1 MTNTV
6 QIKTYIEARLAH
18 WNKQLTML
26 QDNCQH
32 PLKLR
37 MSHGNTRAVGD
48 VTYWVKYK
56 CPECG
61 KEWKEE
67 SINQASNLT
76 AITHK

>member
-32 PLKLR
+32 PLKVR
-37 MSHGNTRAVGD
+37 TSHGNTRELHAM
-48 VTYWVKYK
+48 TYWTKYE

-67 SINQASNLT
+67 RTNQASNLT